1 METKDA
7 RGQRFYLRKIAPR
20 ISVVFLALGFCVLG
34 LISLINKHQVCAATG
49 LTFENV
55 SSIIGG
61 TLSCVLG
68 GIFLIVGSLRWDRSN
83 LGN

>member
-7 RGQRFYLRKIAPR
+7 RGQRFYLRKVAPR
-20 ISVVFLALGFCVLG
+20 ISFVLLALGFCVLG

-49 LTFENV
+49 LTFENA

-68 GIFLIVGSLRWDRSN
+68 GIFLFVGSFCWDRSN